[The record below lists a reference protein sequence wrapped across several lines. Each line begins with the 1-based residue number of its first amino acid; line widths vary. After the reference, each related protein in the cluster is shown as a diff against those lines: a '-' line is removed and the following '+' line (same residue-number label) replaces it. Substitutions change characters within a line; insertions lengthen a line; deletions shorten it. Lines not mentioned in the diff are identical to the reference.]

1 MIDTTIPAKFI
12 ESYQTHDDAVKD
24 RDVDPYADSPFRIY
38 KEMSSKR
45 KGKFFELLVSEY
57 CQHLGF
63 KVERAKTSEYD
74 RLINGQR
81 CEIKGSM
88 LWGNGSQFRWQQ
100 IRPNQ
105 DYDVIIF
112 LAMYP
117 DRVDMFSSSKEEVKD
132 YVAHPD
138 GDGFWLCNQH
148 GGKTVNSGTFF
159 LDGFPEDFYFMKSL
173 YWNL

>member
-12 ESYQTHDDAVKD
+12 ESYQTHDDALHG
-24 RDVDPYADSPFRIY
+24 RDVDPYIDSPFLIY

-45 KGKFFELLVSEY
+45 KGKFFEKLVSEY
-57 CQHLGF
+57 CKHLGF
-63 KVERAKTSEYD
+63 AVTRPKQSEYD
-74 RLINGQR
+74 RVINGQR

-88 LWGNGSQFRWQQ
+88 LWGQGDQFRWQQ
-100 IRPNQ
+100 IRVGQ

-117 DRVDMFSSSKEEVKD
+117 DRVEMYSSPKNVVDE
-132 YVAHPD
+132 YVTKQDENGH
-138 GDGFWLCNQH
+138 WKHNQH

-159 LDGFPEDFYFMKSL
+159 LDGFPKDFPFMKSL
-173 YWNL
+173 YANL

>member
-12 ESYQTHDDAVKD
+12 ESYQTHDDALHG
-24 RDVDPYADSPFRIY
+24 RDVDPYIDSPFLIY

-45 KGKFFELLVSEY
+45 KGKFFEKLVSEY
-57 CQHLGF
+57 CEHLGF
-63 KVERAKTSEYD
+63 AVTRPKQSEYD
-74 RLINGQR
+74 RIINGQR

-88 LWGNGSQFRWQQ
+88 LWGQGDQFRWQQ
-100 IRPNQ
+100 IRVAQ

-117 DRVDMFSSSKEEVKD
+117 DRVEMYSSPKNIVDE
-132 YVAHPD
+132 YVTRQDANGH
-138 GDGFWLCNQH
+138 WKYNQH

-159 LDGFPEDFYFMKSL
+159 LDGFPKDFPFMKSL
-173 YWNL
+173 YANL